1 MAANEFSEKGS
12 ILAGSSSEHSLHWES
27 FRVTRLA
34 ACRNYS
40 QRSGEDHRYGLDE
53 FLQCSAYLP
62 ADNPPKG
69 NKISP
74 THRFSLTRSLQRG
87 RRSTRRPAF
96 GHDHHN
102 KLTASGKGSRRAN
115 IPSPQDMNPGDQDQL
130 VNPANNNAEEIVKG
144 GSDYATYR

>member
-1 MAANEFSEKGS
+1 MAANEFSEKAS
-12 ILAGSSSEHSLHWES
+12 ILAGSSSVHSLHWES
-27 FRVTRLA
+27 FSVTQLT

-40 QRSGEDHRYGLDE
+40 QRSVEDHRYGLDE
-53 FLQCSAYLP
+53 FLQCSTYLP
-62 ADNPPKG
+62 ADNPAKE

-96 GHDHHN
+96 GRDHHN
-102 KLTASGKGSRRAN
+102 KLTAIVKGSGRAN
-115 IPSPQDMNPGDQDQL
+115 MPSLQDMNPGDQDQL

-144 GSDYATYR
+144 GSDYGTYR